1 MSVQICLVCGSGFK
15 ARVGALTCSD
25 KCRKAHSR
33 ELSKGL
39 PVKAVSRPASAS
51 NNCDSD
57 LSEPKPRASV
67 TSAKPYDASSIR
79 VLRADEI
86 ASRFEW
92 VHIADL
98 AKKYARPEEW
108 IERGFRACEHA
119 GVSPDYFVERY
130 LEKAGVDFREDV
142 DAAFR
147 ELYLRKFDP
156 GACLSL

>member
-1 MSVQICLVCGSGFK
+1 MSLKTCVICGNEFN
-15 ARVGALTCSD
+15 AREGALTCSV
-25 KCRKAHSR
+25 KCRVAHHR
-33 ELSKGL
+33 EAAK
-39 PVKAVSRPASAS
+39 
-51 NNCDSD
+51 
-57 LSEPKPRASV
+57 
-67 TSAKPYDASSIR
+67 KPYDASSIR
-79 VLRADEI
+79 VLKPDEI

-130 LEKAGVDFREDV
+130 LEKTGVDFREDV